1 MIRLSL
7 VLTIAACGSTVAA
20 AQWLNYPAP
29 GIPRLRDGKPNL
41 SAYSPGSGWQ
51 AGSVWTLDGR
61 QAADAGKL

>member
-1 MIRLSL
+1 MIRHLPL
-7 VLTIAACGSTVAA
+7 LLMALGATAA